1 MHRFRVLLVRRPW
14 VYWALVALVAAA
26 VASVTTGMVRDATA
40 SVRRFGAMVE
50 VPVAARSVPMGT
62 VLGAGDVAWRSLPAG
77 VLPAEELERS
87 PVGRTAWVPLVEG
100 EALVVSKFAPLG
112 SSGLAALLPAGARA
126 LAVPSVTGNPSL
138 QRGDR
143 VDVLVTIDG
152 SPTEAVASGAMVLD
166 VTPETVTVAVTTED
180 APKVAFALSRGVVTL
195 SLASPYE

>member
-1 MHRFRVLLVRRPW
+1 MIRFRLLLARRPW
-14 VYWALVALVAAA
+14 VYWALVASVAGL

-40 SVRRFGAMVE
+40 SVRRLGPLVE
-50 VPVAARSVPMGT
+50 VPVAARTMPLGT
-62 VLGAGDVAWRSLPAG
+62 VLADSDVAWRSLPAG
-77 VLPAEELERS
+77 VLPVEELERS

-112 SSGLAALLPAGARA
+112 STGVAALLPAGARA
-126 LAVPSVTGNPSL
+126 LAVPAVTGNPSL

-143 VDVLVTIDG
+143 VDVLVTVDG
-152 SPTEAVASGAMVLD
+152 SPTEAVATGAMVLD
-166 VTPETVTVAVTTED
+166 ATPDVVTVAVTADD